1 MKFEFSGPFS
11 RWELFV
17 HGAVLT
23 LELTLI
29 SMVLGLLK
37 AGHDGC
43 LPLVFDDAFTNA
55 DPLRLALLQQ
65 MLALA
70 VARGLQVIVL
80 TCDPQSYSG
89 LDGTTVNLAP
99 LAP

>member
-1 MKFEFSGPFS
+1 MREQLGTAL
-11 RWELFV
+11 RL
-17 HGAVLT
+17 
-23 LELTLI
+23 
-29 SMVLGLLK
+29 SMADVLK

-55 DPLRLALLQQ
+55 DPLRLARLQQ

-80 TCDPQSYSG
+80 TCDPQAYAG
-89 LDGTTVNLAP
+89 LEGTTVNLAP